1 MRDRGEIDLTDVFRR
16 AHSLKGAA
24 RAVDLP
30 AVEEVAHQLEALFSQ
45 VLEGQQS
52 LDAPTVAT
60 VRQNLDLIEDL
71 VADMSKPPE
80 PKPQAP
86 TVPAS
91 TPASGEPESPA
102 PKADA
107 TDSGAGSYLRVAA
120 EQMEELSDSMH
131 RLLTELQ
138 ADEGIDDTLRQ
149 IEQEIRGLRRGW
161 DQLYAQ
167 VNALAPR
174 LGKNRTRQRCA
185 AAAPSPLACAIS
197 TRA

>member
-1 MRDRGEIDLTDVFRR
+1 MSEHREHLQAIRSALDHADRGEIDLTDVFRR

-80 PKPQAP
+80 PPNPSA
-86 TVPAS
+86 AHR
-91 TPASGEPESPA
+91 AGFDARIRRNRESPA

-107 TDSGAGSYLRVAA
+107 PRIAA
-120 EQMEELSDSMH
+120 RAPICASPPSRWRNSSSSMH
-131 RLLTELQ
+131 RLLAELQ

-149 IEQEIRGLRRGW
+149 IELEDSR
-161 DQLYAQ
+161 
-167 VNALAPR
+167 
-174 LGKNRTRQRCA
+174 
-185 AAAPSPLACAIS
+185 AAPGLGPAAM
-197 TRA
+197 RR

>member
-1 MRDRGEIDLTDVFRR
+1 MTDIRKQLLAAFDAEHREHLQAIRVRARSRGSGRDRSDDVFRR

-45 VLEGQQS
+45 VLEGQRS

-120 EQMEELSDSMH
+120 EQMEELSDSMY

-138 ADEGIDDTLRQ
+138 ADEGIDT
-149 IEQEIRGLRRGW
+149 
-161 DQLYAQ
+161 
-167 VNALAPR
+167 APADR
-174 LGKNRTRQRCA
+174 AGEFAGCA
-185 AAAPSPLACAIS
+185 EAGTS
-197 TRA
+197 